1 MPKQAYKPLASEA
14 ELKAAEDAL
23 KAIPNWRE
31 LGEVMRRYNKVG
43 YKAMAY
49 MLQGK
54 TAEEL
59 ANGEG

>member
-1 MPKQAYKPLASEA
+1 MAKKGYKPLASKA

-23 KAIPNWRE
+23 KAIPNWE
-31 LGEVMRRYNKVG
+31 KIGQVMYQHNQVG